1 MATRDAYLGGGQS
14 GAGPMDTANPFGGA
28 SGMPGV
34 AGMPGLP
41 QTAALVP
48 YSQPTVGFAVTLPN
62 GQKIMVGSEADYLKL
77 KEWHGLQST
86 SPEATLGRRPQY
98 TGASQGINW
107 LNTGGDVVQGVAG
120 FLQDRNLRRHME
132 DIRTAMQNASRARAD
147 LLIYADKHPDSAAL
161 VGLLITSLDAQYDVN
176 VASLAALD
184 DELTAVDL
192 ATGGSVAKVLADFGV
207 GSSRGIGGLG
217 GLGSGMG
224 SALAAGG
231 IGLGLGLLLSR
242 NSGSSSGNTNLPPR

>member
-1 MATRDAYLGGGQS
+1 MATRDAYLGGGQG
-14 GAGPMDTANPFGGA
+14 GAGQMDTANPFGGTG
-28 SGMPGV
+28 GMPGV
-34 AGMPGLP
+34 TGPP
-41 QTAALVP
+41 QPAAMVP
-48 YSQPTVGFAVTLPN
+48 YNQPTVGFAVTLPN
-62 GQKIMVGSEADYLKL
+62 GQKIMVGGEADYLKL
-77 KEWHGLQST
+77 KEWHGLQNT
-86 SPEATLGRRPQY
+86 SSEATLGSRIQY
-98 TGASQGINW
+98 TGASRGINW

-161 VGLLITSLDAQYDVN
+161 VGLLIASLDAQYDVN

-207 GSSRGIGGLG
+207 GSSQGRGFGGLG

-242 NSGSSSGNTNLPPR
+242 NSGSASGNTNLPPR